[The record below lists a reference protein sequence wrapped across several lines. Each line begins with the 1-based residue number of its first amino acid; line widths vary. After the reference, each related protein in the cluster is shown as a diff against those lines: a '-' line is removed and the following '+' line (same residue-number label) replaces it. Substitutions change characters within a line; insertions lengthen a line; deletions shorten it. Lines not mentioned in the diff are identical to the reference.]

1 MRCLPASMSKNE
13 LVKTKDKC
21 LAVINQDASA
31 LSQKACL
38 AALLEI
44 INQKS
49 HNNFKHFLQ

>member
-1 MRCLPASMSKNE
+1 MSKKE

-21 LAVINQDASA
+21 LAAINQDALA

-44 INQKS
+44 INQRIHS
-49 HNNFKHFLQ
+49 NFKHFL